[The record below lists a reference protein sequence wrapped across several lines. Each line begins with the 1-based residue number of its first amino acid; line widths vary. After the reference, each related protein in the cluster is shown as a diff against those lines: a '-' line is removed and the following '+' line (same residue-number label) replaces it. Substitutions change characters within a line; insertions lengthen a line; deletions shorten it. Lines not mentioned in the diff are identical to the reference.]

1 MGETNTDRMAL
12 MDTGAGISII
22 PFDVYMIIDKRFR
35 SKIRSTS
42 TRIVAGN
49 DTLCDVRGV
58 CDIRLN
64 IYGSKMKN
72 EFFVCGDA
80 SHVIIGY
87 DFQKKHRIHLEPGV
101 DKCWIYENNKYREVP
116 CFDSGQYNK
125 KSKVRMVQNFTVMPN
140 CEAIVPATVQRGSD
154 QDGKVMMIKPSITCF
169 QKTGALICNTIAV
182 PDASCVP
189 VRMVNAT
196 NEAITL
202 WKGSVVATAEPVYV
216 CSKWVEPDVGK
227 TKCEC
232 KCTCNATSLK
242 DKPMNTEMCCHDLAS
257 KK

>member
-22 PFDVYMIIDKRFR
+22 PFDVYMIIDRRFR
-35 SKIRSTS
+35 SKIRATS

-87 DFQKKHRIHLEPGV
+87 DF
-101 DKCWIYENNKYREVP
+101 
-116 CFDSGQYNK
+116 
-125 KSKVRMVQNFTVMPN
+125 
-140 CEAIVPATVQRGSD
+140 
-154 QDGKVMMIKPSITCF
+154 
-169 QKTGALICNTIAV
+169 
-182 PDASCVP
+182 
-189 VRMVNAT
+189 
-196 NEAITL
+196 
-202 WKGSVVATAEPVYV
+202 
-216 CSKWVEPDVGK
+216 
-227 TKCEC
+227 
-232 KCTCNATSLK
+232 
-242 DKPMNTEMCCHDLAS
+242 
-257 KK
+257 